1 MPDRAAIV
9 TGASRGIGL
18 ALAEQLGEEGYGL
31 TVASR
36 RPDVLE
42 QTAGELRS
50 KGYDVHAVAGNMAS
64 EEAIHDVVAG
74 HRERYGRLDVLV
86 NNAGVGIGAQ
96 AGEQQ
101 TKFVDLQ
108 LGVNLR
114 AIVLFYR
121 ECHEML
127 VAAGNEHRSALVV
140 NLASIAGKSPQ
151 PWLSVYSATKA
162 AVVAYTQA
170 MNKELNSEGVK
181 SVAFCP
187 GFVDTDMTEFVRGS
201 VAQED
206 MLRTE
211 DIAHALRFLLQVS
224 PACVIPEIIF
234 QRPGETV

>member
-1 MPDRAAIV
+1 M
-9 TGASRGIGL
+9 
-18 ALAEQLGEEGYGL
+18 
-31 TVASR
+31 
-36 RPDVLE
+36 LE
-42 QTAGELRS
+42 QTAAELRG
-50 KGYDVHAVAGNMAS
+50 KGYEVEAVAGNMAD
-64 EEAIHDVVAG
+64 ENAIHGVVAR
-74 HRERYGRLDVLV
+74 HRERFGRLDVLV
-86 NNAGVGIGAQ
+86 NNAGVGIGAG

-101 TKFVDLQ
+101 TKYVDLQ

-127 VAAGNEHRSALVV
+127 VAAGHEHRSALVV

-151 PWLSVYSATKA
+151 AWLSVYSATKA

-170 MNKELNSEGVK
+170 MNKELNAEGVK

-187 GFVDTDMTEFVRGS
+187 GFVDTDMTEFVRGQ

-211 DIAHALRFLLQVS
+211 DIAKALGFLLQVS
-224 PACVIPEIIF
+224 PACVVPEIIF